1 MNIGD
6 QQKLLVQEAQRRR
19 AAALADYERRQSPA
33 PANVDGPIASIPLST
48 PVQAADTACS
58 TSDSSGSRGG
68 GE

>member
-6 QQKLLVQEAQRRR
+6 QQKLLVEEAKRRR
-19 AAALADYERRQSPA
+19 AAALADYERRQNPA

-58 TSDSSGSRGG
+58 VSDGGCGG